1 MITLCLTL
9 LLFLCSTAVTLCVTS
24 NEIVADP
31 RENSIAEDGS
41 LVQKENFWTDAKA
54 QGMIMKSE
62 KTHLKASNCGART
75 ILKAILIMLPKSNC
89 RVFVKSC
96 PSNGSINEKADL
108 MKLVLS
114 TNSKKGLHQQFHIH
128 L

>member
-1 MITLCLTL
+1 MQAIGPKPEVTKEILKSFMIWLPGVITLCLTL

-54 QGMIMKSE
+54 QG
-62 KTHLKASNCGART
+62 T
-75 ILKAILIMLPKSNC
+75 IA
-89 RVFVKSC
+89 
-96 PSNGSINEKADL
+96 E
-108 MKLVLS
+108 
-114 TNSKKGLHQQFHIH
+114 
-128 L
+128 